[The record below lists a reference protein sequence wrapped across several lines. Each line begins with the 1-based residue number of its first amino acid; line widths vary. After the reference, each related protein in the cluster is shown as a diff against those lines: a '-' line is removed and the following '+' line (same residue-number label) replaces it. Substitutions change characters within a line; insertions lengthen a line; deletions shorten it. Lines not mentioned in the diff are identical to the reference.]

1 MAKLTPKTANELYY
15 DLTKQVIETANNAI
29 NLFLTRPSTSNL
41 MHVEDTLIDLK
52 PFAKVVKEHQG
63 GHAAYIE
70 LLKKLSSVQERGTAN
85 LLNENEIL
93 SYFET
98 EA

>member
-1 MAKLTPKTANELYY
+1 MAKFTPKTTNDIYY
-15 DLTKQVIETANNAI
+15 ALTKQIIETANNAI
-29 NLFLTRPSTSNL
+29 NLFLKRPSTSNL

-52 PFAKVVKEHQG
+52 PFATLTIKHQG
-63 GHAAYIE
+63 GQAVHNE
-70 LLKKLSSVQERGTAN
+70 LLRALLNVQELGITS

-93 SYFET
+93 SYFQT